1 MSEIVLD
8 GITSLT
14 HETLMSM
21 ATCTADRLIMT
32 GEWSAKSPDDEK
44 IMAMAAEIHT
54 LKGQLKT
61 DKKLGD
67 KLK

>member
-1 MSEIVLD
+1 MKRKKEDYLD

-21 ATCTADRLIMT
+21 ATRTADRLILM
-32 GEWSAKSPDDEK
+32 GEWGAKSPDDEK

-54 LKGQLKT
+54 LKGQLQ
-61 DKKLGD
+61 DE
-67 KLK
+67 